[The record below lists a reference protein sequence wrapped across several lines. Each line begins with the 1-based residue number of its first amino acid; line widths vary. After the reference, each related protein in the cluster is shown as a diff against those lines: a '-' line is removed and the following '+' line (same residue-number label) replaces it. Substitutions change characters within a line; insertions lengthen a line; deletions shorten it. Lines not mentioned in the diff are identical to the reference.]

1 MNLSTPTSLTFL
13 GTADAVPEA
22 GRDVAS
28 FVVNGTHLVDMGW
41 YSTAQMFRYGID
53 PLKIKTIIL
62 THCHQD
68 HYLGL
73 PQFFFYWSQRWR
85 PEMGTPSLTMIG
97 PEDMLKVLEVTW
109 TFLLAERYPEFIWR
123 PDVHIIE
130 PGEPYE
136 TADYSLSACR
146 TRHPVDGRCYR
157 FVDHRNGVAVGFTG
171 DTAYHE
177 PIAEQVRDVDLLLH
191 DATFPFDYP
200 RKGLDQDGHST
211 AIDAARIAKMA
222 QVRMLML
229 MHYQLDRCEESLRQA
244 ADIFSN
250 VSYAKEGQTVEI
262 LPAQG

>member
-85 PEMGTPSLTMIG
+85 PEMGAPSLTMIG
-97 PEDMLKVLEVTW
+97 PEDMLKV
-109 TFLLAERYPEFIWR
+109 RG
-123 PDVHIIE
+123 D
-130 PGEPYE
+130 
-136 TADYSLSACR
+136 LSSQ
-146 TRHPVDGRCYR
+146 G
-157 FVDHRNGVAVGFTG
+157 HR
-171 DTAYHE
+171 
-177 PIAEQVRDVDLLLH
+177 
-191 DATFPFDYP
+191 
-200 RKGLDQDGHST
+200 
-211 AIDAARIAKMA
+211 
-222 QVRMLML
+222 
-229 MHYQLDRCEESLRQA
+229 
-244 ADIFSN
+244 
-250 VSYAKEGQTVEI
+250 
-262 LPAQG
+262 AQGGGGLRRVREPAHTA